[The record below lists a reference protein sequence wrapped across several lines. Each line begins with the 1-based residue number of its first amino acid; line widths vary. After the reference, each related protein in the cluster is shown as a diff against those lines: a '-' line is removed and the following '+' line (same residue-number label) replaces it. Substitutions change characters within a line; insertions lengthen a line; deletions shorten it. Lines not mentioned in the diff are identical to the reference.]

1 MSHTKLS
8 DGKQIPQLVTSA
20 IEWGVVACLVRKEC
34 QEWLAVSA
42 MGA

>member
-1 MSHTKLS
+1 MGNKF
-8 DGKQIPQLVTSA
+8 PRQLVTSA

-42 MGA
+42 MGT